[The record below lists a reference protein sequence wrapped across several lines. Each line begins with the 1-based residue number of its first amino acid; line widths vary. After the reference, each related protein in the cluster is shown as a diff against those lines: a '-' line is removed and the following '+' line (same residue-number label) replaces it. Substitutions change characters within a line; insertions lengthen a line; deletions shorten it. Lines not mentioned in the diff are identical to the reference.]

1 MSENNKEEQ
10 YGEKY
15 QYWRPHIEAWK
26 QSGESQAGFCRR
38 HGLNIKL
45 FGYWKRKLVRKSEG
59 VNFVPVS
66 IKPPHAVSIKSGT
79 YLKIVTCNG
88 LSIEVGDGFN
98 PATLRM
104 LLDAIG
110 QRV

>member
-15 QYWRPHIEAWK
+15 QYWQPHIMAWE
-26 QSGESQAGFCRR
+26 QSGESQVEYCRR
-38 HGLNIKL
+38 HGLNIKP
-45 FGYWKRKLVRKSEG
+45 FGYWKRKLVKKSEG
-59 VNFVPVS
+59 VSFVPVS
-66 IKPPHAVSIKSGT
+66 IKPIHAVSVKPGSQ
-79 YLKIVTCNG
+79 LKIVTGNG
-88 LSIEVGDGFN
+88 LRIEVGDGFN

-104 LLDAIG
+104 LLDVIG